1 MPAEALPAHGRHR
14 RPQRRGVAGN
24 SSAQLLSF
32 AFRAVSGI
40 GVIVLLA
47 RAGGPRAVGIVQ
59 FGLTLTSLPPYFY
72 GVPTLLAREVARR
85 PQLGRRWVE
94 TGTLIAVLF
103 GVGFSLLLPAGALLV
118 GASGVTTAAVG
129 IASAGMAFDG
139 IARVQFAA
147 FWAWE
152 RMTLET
158 LVTGVQEAA
167 YLVGAAVVLEL
178 GHGPLS
184 VLLVFAGSRALGAV
198 WGWGIVGRQLGGPA
212 WPRAPLRSL
221 GRDLKVCTTFA
232 INDTLTLTYARF
244 DSVMLGAFKGPV
256 PVGLYNAVT
265 NLVLYFTVIARSV
278 NRALYPRMGRAWPGR
293 PQAFGRLRDIS
304 LRIIAMLSVPLAVGS
319 LLLAPRTIE
328 FLYGPKFAPALLTYQ
343 LLIVVIPI
351 RMAGNTISLSLAA
364 TDRQRSRTVAVAA
377 AAVLNIGLNLYF
389 IPRWSYLGAAMTT
402 VICETLVL
410 VAYALAL
417 RRATGPSELF
427 RAHAVPLLACLPLA
441 AGIVLTRNQPW
452 PVSVAAGI
460 AGYGTAVAA
469 LAWLTAWRSRERGRR
484 TPVRALALL
493 LEPAR

>member
-1 MPAEALPAHGRHR
+1 MPAETQPRLGRHR
-14 RPQRRGVAGN
+14 RQQRRGVAGN

-32 AFRAVSGI
+32 AFRALSGI

-47 RAGGPRAVGIVQ
+47 RSGGPRAVGIVQ

-72 GVPTLLAREVARR
+72 GVPVLLAREVARR

-103 GVGFSLLLPAGALLV
+103 GIGFSLLLPVGALVV
-118 GASGVTTAAVG
+118 GASRVTTVSVAL
-129 IASAGMAFDG
+129 ASAGMAFDG

-152 RMTLET
+152 RMDLET

-167 YLVGAAVVLEL
+167 YLIGTAVVLAL
-178 GHGPLS
+178 GGGPLT
-184 VLLVFAGSRALGAV
+184 VLVVFVASRALGAA
-198 WGWGIVGRQLGGPA
+198 WGWAVVGRRLGGPA
-212 WPRAPLRSL
+212 WPRAELRSL
-221 GRDLKVCTTFA
+221 GRALKGCTTFA

-244 DSVMLGAFKGPV
+244 DSVMLGVFKGPV

-278 NRALYPRMGRAWPGR
+278 NRALYPRMGRAWPAQ
-293 PQAFGRLRDIS
+293 PQVFGRLRDLS
-304 LRIIAMLSVPLAVGS
+304 MRIIALLSMPIAIGS
-319 LLLAPRTIE
+319 LLLAPRTIG

-343 LLIVVIPI
+343 LLVLVIPV

-377 AAVLNIGLNLYF
+377 AAVLNIGLNFYF

-410 VAYALAL
+410 VAYALSL
-417 RRATGPSELF
+417 RKATGRSELF
-427 RAHAVPLLACLPLA
+427 RAHGWPLLACVPLA
-441 AGIVLTRNQPW
+441 AGILLTRHQPW
-452 PVSVAAGI
+452 LVSVAAGT
-460 AGYGTAVAA
+460 AGYGLAVAA
-469 LAWLTAWRSRERGRR
+469 LAALRSRGSRR
-484 TPVRALALL
+484 RSPVRALAAL

>member
-1 MPAEALPAHGRHR
+1 
-14 RPQRRGVAGN
+14 VAGN

-47 RAGGPRAVGIVQ
+47 RSGGPRAVGIVQ

-72 GVPTLLAREVARR
+72 GVPALLAREVARR

-94 TGTLIAVLF
+94 TGTLIALLF
-103 GVGFSLLLPAGALLV
+103 GAGFTLLLPAGALVV
-118 GASGVTTAAVG
+118 GASRETTIAVAL
-129 IASAGMAFDG
+129 ASVGMAFDG

-152 RMTLET
+152 RMDLET

-167 YLVGAAVVLEL
+167 YLVGAAVVLAL
-178 GHGPLS
+178 GGGPLT
-184 VLLVFAGSRALGAV
+184 VLLVFAGSRALGAA
-198 WGWGIVGRQLGGPA
+198 WGWVIVGRRLGGPA
-212 WPRAPLRSL
+212 WPRARLHAL
-221 GRDLKVCTTFA
+221 GRDLKECTSFA

-244 DSVMLGAFKGPV
+244 DSVMLGIFKGPV

-265 NLVLYFTVIARSV
+265 NLVMYFTVIARSV
-278 NRALYPRMGRAWPGR
+278 NRALYPRMGRAWPSR
-293 PQAFGRLRDIS
+293 PREFGRLRDTS
-304 LRIIAMLSVPLAVGS
+304 MRIIAMLSVPVAVGS
-319 LLLAPRTIE
+319 LLLAPKTIA

-343 LLIVVIPI
+343 LLIIVIPI

-377 AAVLNIGLNLYF
+377 AAVLNIGLNFYF

-427 RAHAVPLLACLPLA
+427 RAHLLPLLACVPLA
-441 AGIVLTRNQPW
+441 AGILLTRDQPW
-452 PVSVAAGI
+452 PVSVLAGGL
-460 AGYGTAVAA
+460 GYALAVAA
-469 LAWLTAWRSRERGRR
+469 LAGLAARRSGERVRR
-484 TPVRALALL
+484 NPVRAVALL